1 MKKTFAQL
9 KRDLKVGKKL
19 KLIYNIGCCQ
29 TYVGSTR
36 EISKVQTNL
45 FCLKTLVEKEYENS
59 YVWYPEKASLVEYE
73 DNRFRFYCYA
83 KWANNERILKLE
95 FEFVD

>member
-19 KLIYNIGCCQ
+19 KLIYNAGCQ
-29 TYVGSTR
+29 TYVGSIR
-36 EISKVQTNL
+36 EISKVQTSA
-45 FCLKTLVEKEYENS
+45 FCLNTLFEEGYKDS

-73 DNRFRFYCYA
+73 DNRIRFYA
-83 KWANNERILKLE
+83 QPKWKNNERILSLE
-95 FEFVD
+95 YELVD

>member
-19 KLIYNIGCCQ
+19 KTIYNAGWQ
-29 TYVGSTR
+29 AYVGSIR
-36 EISKVQTNL
+36 EISKVQTNA
-45 FCLKTLVEKEYENS
+45 FCLNTLFEEGYKDS

-73 DNRFRFYCYA
+73 DNRFRFYA
-83 KWANNERILKLE
+83 QPKWMNNERVLTLE
-95 FEFVD
+95 YEFVD

>member
-19 KLIYNIGCCQ
+19 KLIYNASCQ

-36 EISKVQTNL
+36 EISKVQTNAI
-45 FCLKTLVEKEYENS
+45 CLKTLHVEGYRNS
-59 YVWYPEKASLVEYE
+59 YLWYPEKASLVEYE
-73 DNRFRFYCYA
+73 DNRFRFYNQS
-83 KWANNERILKLE
+83 KWTNNERVLQFE
-95 FEFVD
+95 YEFVD